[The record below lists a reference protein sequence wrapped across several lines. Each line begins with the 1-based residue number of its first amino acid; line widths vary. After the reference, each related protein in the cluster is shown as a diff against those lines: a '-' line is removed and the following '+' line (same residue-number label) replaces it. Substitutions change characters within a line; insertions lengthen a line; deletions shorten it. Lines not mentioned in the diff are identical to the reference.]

1 MIFDIYRVTE
11 DAPHGFAFR
20 LHPEQS
26 WKDRQD
32 HYRLAGRVEAGDLSE
47 AYKRTH
53 HVEGDWTQDSEH
65 SRDKARS
72 TPVGDVLITEEGKAF
87 EVGRYGFNPID
98 IL

>member
-1 MIFDIYRVTE
+1 MIIDIYQVTE

-20 LHPEQS
+20 PHPEQS

-32 HYRLAGRVEAGDLSE
+32 HYRLAGRVEAEDLSS
-47 AYKRTH
+47 AYKRTQ
-53 HVEGDWTQDSEH
+53 HVEEDWTQDVEH

-72 TPVGDVLITEEGKAF
+72 TAVGDVLITEGGKAF